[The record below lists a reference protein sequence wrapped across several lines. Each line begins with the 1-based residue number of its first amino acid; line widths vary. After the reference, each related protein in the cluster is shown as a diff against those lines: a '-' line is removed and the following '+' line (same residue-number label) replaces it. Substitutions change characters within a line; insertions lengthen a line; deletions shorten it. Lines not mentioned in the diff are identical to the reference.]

1 MKGYKTGGRQQGT
14 PNKISARIKDRLGDI
29 IELTLDS
36 IDINEFSGMEKI
48 KLLQALCHYVLPKQ
62 KQVYNDVREDVP
74 LFIEVPK
81 KDETEIIDS
90 LSKYSDKESDKAI
103 REK

>member
-1 MKGYKTGGRQQGT
+1 MRGYKTGGRQQGT
-14 PNKISARIKDRLGDI
+14 PNKISTKIKDRLGDI

-62 KQVYNDVREDVP
+62 KQVYNDIVEDVP
-74 LFIEVPK
+74 LFIDEPK
-81 KDETEIIDS
+81 KVN
-90 LSKYSDKESDKAI
+90 
-103 REK
+103 

>member
-1 MKGYKTGGRQQGT
+1 MRGYKTGGRQQGT
-14 PNKISARIKDRLGDI
+14 PNKVSARIKDRLGDI
-29 IELTLDS
+29 IEQTLDS

-62 KQVYNDVREDVP
+62 KQVYNDIVEDLP

-81 KDETEIIDS
+81 KDE
-90 LSKYSDKESDKAI
+90 
-103 REK
+103 

>member
-14 PNKISARIKDRLGDI
+14 PNKVSARIKDRLGDI

-36 IDINEFSGMEKI
+36 IDVNEFSEVEKI
-48 KLLQALCHYVLPKQ
+48 KLLQALCHYVIPKQ

-74 LFIEVPK
+74 LFIDEPK
-81 KDETEIIDS
+81 KDE
-90 LSKYSDKESDKAI
+90 
-103 REK
+103 

>member
-14 PNKISARIKDRLGDI
+14 PNKISAKIKDRLGDI

-48 KLLQALCHYVLPKQ
+48 KLLQALCHYVIPKQ
-62 KQVYNDVREDVP
+62 KQVYNDIVEDVP
-74 LFIEVPK
+74 LFIDEVK
-81 KDETEIIDS
+81 
-90 LSKYSDKESDKAI
+90 
-103 REK
+103 

>member
-14 PNKISARIKDRLGDI
+14 PNKISAKIKDRLGDV
-29 IELTLDS
+29 IEQTLDS

-62 KQVYNDVREDVP
+62 KQVYNDIVEDLP

-81 KDETEIIDS
+81 KDE
-90 LSKYSDKESDKAI
+90 
-103 REK
+103 

>member
-14 PNKISARIKDRLGDI
+14 PNKISAKIKDRLGDI
-29 IELTLDS
+29 IEQTLDS
-36 IDINEFSGMEKI
+36 IDIKEFSGMEKI

-62 KQVYNDVREDVP
+62 KQVYNDIVEDLP

-81 KDETEIIDS
+81 KDE
-90 LSKYSDKESDKAI
+90 
-103 REK
+103 

>member
-1 MKGYKTGGRQQGT
+1 MRGYKTGGRQQGT
-14 PNKISARIKDRLGDI
+14 PNKVSARIKDRLGDI

-36 IDINEFSGMEKI
+36 IDVNEFSGMEKI

-62 KQVYNDVREDVP
+62 KQVYNDIVEDLP

-81 KDETEIIDS
+81 KDE
-90 LSKYSDKESDKAI
+90 
-103 REK
+103 

>member
-14 PNKISARIKDRLGDI
+14 PNKISAKIKDRLGDV
-29 IELTLDS
+29 IEQTLDS

-62 KQVYNDVREDVP
+62 KQVYNDILEDLP

-81 KDETEIIDS
+81 KDE
-90 LSKYSDKESDKAI
+90 
-103 REK
+103 